1 MSIAKTGVK
10 WNKENFIKTVK
21 SNCFGHTSNVIVDL
35 VNFSESTA
43 DNLSWGKGESCGTM
57 TYKCKSEDYG
67 LIPLFNLTTNGKIK
81 FHINYLRDKVES
93 KEIVRDYQLK
103 LESNFMM
110 DFDSHEYPSDLSHKI
125 EDLFNLKTEV
135 DRFQADISGISARL
149 KQ

>member
-1 MSIAKTGVK
+1 MSLIKNK

-93 KEIVRDYQLK
+93 KEIVKDYQLK

>member
-1 MSIAKTGVK
+1 MGTAKSGIK

-21 SNCFGHTSNVIVDL
+21 HNCFGHTSNVIVDL

-81 FHINYLRDKVES
+81 FHINYLREKVES
-93 KEIVRDYQLK
+93 KEIVKDYQLK

-125 EDLFNLKTEV
+125 EDLFNLRTEV

>member
-1 MSIAKTGVK
+1 MSIVKNK

-21 SNCFGHTSNVIVDL
+21 TNCFGHTSNVIVDL

-43 DNLSWGKGESCGTM
+43 DNLSWGKGENCGTM

-81 FHINYLRDKVES
+81 FHINYLREKVDS
-93 KEIVRDYQLK
+93 KEIVKDYQLK

-110 DFDSHEYPSDLSHKI
+110 DFDCVEYPSDLSHKI

>member
-1 MSIAKTGVK
+1 MSIVKNK

-21 SNCFGHTSNVIVDL
+21 TNCFGHTSNVIVDL

-43 DNLSWGKGESCGTM
+43 DNLSWGKGENCGTM

-81 FHINYLRDKVES
+81 FHINYLREKVES

-110 DFDSHEYPSDLSHKI
+110 DFDNVEYPSDLSHKI

>member
-1 MSIAKTGVK
+1 MI
-10 WNKENFIKTVK
+10 
-21 SNCFGHTSNVIVDL
+21 
-35 VNFSESTA
+35 
-43 DNLSWGKGESCGTM
+43 
-57 TYKCKSEDYG
+57 
-67 LIPLFNLTTNGKIK
+67 GKIK

>member
-1 MSIAKTGVK
+1 MSIVKSK

-21 SNCFGHTSNVIVDL
+21 TNCFGHTSNVIVDL

-43 DNLSWGKGESCGTM
+43 DNLSWGKGENCGTM

-93 KEIVRDYQLK
+93 KEIVKDYQLK

-110 DFDSHEYPSDLSHKI
+110 DFDSLEYPSDLSHKI

>member
-1 MSIAKTGVK
+1 MNK

-21 SNCFGHTSNVIVDL
+21 NNCFGHTTNVIVDL

-67 LIPLFNLTTNGKIK
+67 LVPLFNLTTNGKIK
-81 FHINYLRDKVES
+81 FHINYMRDKVEA
-93 KEIVRDYQLK
+93 KEIIKDYQLK

-110 DFDSHEYPSDLSHKI
+110 DFDADLYPSDLSHKI
-125 EDLFNLKTEV
+125 EDLFNIKTEV
-135 DRFQADISGISARL
+135 DRFQDAISGISARL
-149 KQ
+149 RQ